1 MPHKFDHSKRA
12 NLDSGERQE
21 RLRPADLLIR
31 MGLKPGHC
39 MLDIGAG
46 TGFFAFPAAAIVNNT
61 GRVIAADTS
70 PMMIAELFKKKAL
83 AGQVPFEILQSAE
96 YSLPVAPE
104 TADFALIAFV
114 LHEIEDKPRFL
125 AEALKSIKPD
135 GLLGI
140 VEWTKKP
147 MDMGPPL
154 EERLSM
160 HETAALLTATGC
172 EIIIQ
177 DEKTAAHYFVVGRKS
192 KSL

>member
-46 TGFFAFPAAAIVNNT
+46 TGFFTFPAAAIVNNT
-61 GRVIAADTS
+61 GRVIATDTS
-70 PMMIAELFKKKAL
+70 PVMIAELFKKKAL

-104 TADFALIAFV
+104 TVDFALIAFV

-125 AEALKSIKPD
+125 AEALKSIKPG

-140 VEWTKKP
+140 VEWVKKP
-147 MDMGPPL
+147 MEMGPPL
-154 EERLSM
+154 EDRLSID
-160 HETAALLTATGC
+160 ETVTLLAGAGC
-172 EIIIQ
+172 AITEQNEIA
-177 DEKTAAHYFVVGRKS
+177 EAHYFVVCRKS
-192 KSL
+192 MPL